1 MSEYIWKYLSL
12 DKFISLLENSGLY
25 FPTIKNLKN
34 NIDPEECCIFD
45 YYTNIKKQELKENN
59 NLPIGINKKILEYHN
74 SLNKIKQDAINNIF
88 VCSFTNDD
96 IENYALWKIYPT
108 DLNGMQQ
115 INQGIAIKIRKSY
128 FNELLQNPYF
138 VMNDGTVITS
148 YRLFIKTMNY
158 QPREKIIDL
167 AKSLDNLPSCSEFYN
182 LIHSLK
188 LEYYQYE
195 KEVRAVLQLLSENK
209 NCCNGGFLKF
219 DLKKLF
225 DKNYS
230 EIILSPFAQK
240 CLSDYVKF
248 LLEKHKIDGQ
258 ILVDKSSILV

>member
-188 LEYYQYE
+188 LNIISM
-195 KEVRAVLQLLSENK
+195 KRKFGLFC
-209 NCCNGGFLKF
+209 NCFRKTKTVVMAGF
-219 DLKKLF
+219 
-225 DKNYS
+225 
-230 EIILSPFAQK
+230 
-240 CLSDYVKF
+240 
-248 LLEKHKIDGQ
+248 
-258 ILVDKSSILV
+258 